1 MLPIVTVSENVSKE
15 NVESAIFEILDS
27 FRFSVTEND
36 FLVIKPNLCDFR
48 PPEQG
53 STTDPLVIEA
63 IIKYVRK
70 QTSCPIAIVESD
82 HSLATAD
89 EEFERMGYEYLR
101 NQFENVE
108 LINLTNDNK
117 HRLEING
124 HYFKELSISETLLKM
139 TKYINVAK
147 LKTHT
152 QHRITC
158 ILKNQFGLI
167 ARRSKKRYHPFLNEV
182 MLDLIE
188 LFPPN
193 ISIIEGITSMEGS
206 GPSDGD
212 KLETNLIISG
222 TEPIVTDCVAAQIM
236 GIKPKSVPVIR
247 TAKKKG
253 LSKLEYEL
261 KGSIPKFHFKHIP
274 WYSFIIRRWGFRIHK
289 RASKKYERKK
299 DRAAFLSDV
308 AAGFIVL
315 RQGKYSTLQS
325 GLIDRAIF
333 WRVVKGMLKRPFV
346 LIKLKI
352 KGL

>member
-1 MLPIVTVSENVSKE
+1 MLPTVVVSENVSKK
-15 NVESAIFEILDS
+15 NIESTIFEILDS

-36 FLVIKPNLCDFR
+36 YIVIKPNLCDFR

-53 STTDPLVIEA
+53 GTTDPLVIEA
-63 IIKYVRK
+63 LIKYIRK

-82 HSLATAD
+82 HFLATAD

-108 LINLTNDNK
+108 LINLSTDTK

-124 HYFKELSISETLLKM
+124 YYFKELTVSETLLKM

-158 ILKNQFGLI
+158 VLKNQFGLI

-182 MLDLIE
+182 ILDLLN

-193 ISIIEGITSMEGS
+193 ISIVEGITSMEGS

-212 KLETNLIISG
+212 RLETNLIISG
-222 TEPIVTDCVAAQIM
+222 TEPFVTDCVAARIM
-236 GIKPKSVPVIR
+236 GIKPRSVPAIR
-247 TAKKKG
+247 AAKKLG
-253 LSKLEYEL
+253 LSKLEYEFE
-261 KGSIPKFHFKHIP
+261 GTVPKHHFEQIP
-274 WYSFIIRRWGFRIHK
+274 WYSFFVRRWGFSIHK
-289 RASKKYERKK
+289 RASNRFERKK
-299 DRAAFLSDV
+299 GRAEFLSDV

-315 RQGKYSTLQS
+315 KQGKYSTLQS

-333 WRVVKGMLKRPFV
+333 WRVLKGMLKRPFV
-346 LIKLKI
+346 RFKMKI
-352 KGL
+352 KGF

>member
-1 MLPIVTVSENVSKE
+1 MLPIVIVSENVSKNNIE
-15 NVESAIFEILDS
+15 RTISEILDT

-36 FLVIKPNLCDFR
+36 YVVIKPNLCDFR

-53 STTDPLVIEA
+53 GTTDPLVIEA
-63 IIKYVRK
+63 LIKYVRK
-70 QTSCPIAIVESD
+70 KTSCPIAIVESD
-82 HSLATAD
+82 HFLATAD
-89 EEFERMGYEYLR
+89 EEFERMGYEYLKT
-101 NQFENVE
+101 QFANVE
-108 LINLTNDNK
+108 LINLSTDTK

-124 HYFKELSISETLLKM
+124 HYFNELTVSETLLKM

-158 ILKNQFGLI
+158 VLKNQFGLI

-182 MLDLIE
+182 ILDLLE

-193 ISIIEGITSMEGS
+193 ISIVEGITSMEGS

-222 TEPIVTDCVAAQIM
+222 TDPIVTDCVAARIM
-236 GIKPKSVPVIR
+236 GINPRSVPVIR
-247 TAKKKG
+247 TAKKLG
-253 LSKLEYEL
+253 LSRLEYEL
-261 KGSIPKFHFKHIP
+261 EGSIPKLHFKQIP
-274 WYSFIIRRWGFRIHK
+274 WYSFVVRRWGFRIHK
-289 RASKKYERKK
+289 RASNRFERRKGG
-299 DRAAFLSDV
+299 AEFLSDV

-315 RQGKYSTLQS
+315 KQGKYSTLQS

-346 LIKLKI
+346 RFIMKI
-352 KGL
+352 KGF

>member
-1 MLPIVTVSENVSKE
+1 MLPIVIVSENTSRE
-15 NVESAIFEILDS
+15 NVERTIFEILDS
-27 FRFSVTEND
+27 FRFSISDND
-36 FLVIKPNLCDFR
+36 YLVIKPNLCDFR
-48 PPEQG
+48 SPEQG
-53 STTDPLVIEA
+53 STTDPLLVEA

-70 QTSCPIAIVESD
+70 QTLCPIAIVESD

-89 EEFERMGYEYLR
+89 EEFERMGYEYLKD
-101 NQFENVE
+101 QFDNVE
-108 LINLTNDNK
+108 LLNLSTDNK

-124 HYFKELSISETLLKM
+124 YYFKEITISETLLKM
-139 TKYINVAK
+139 TKYINIAK

-182 MLDLIE
+182 MLDLLE

-193 ISIIEGITSMEGS
+193 ISIIDGITSMEGS

-212 KLETNLIISG
+212 KLDTNLIISG

-247 TAKKKG
+247 AAKKRG
-253 LSKLEYEL
+253 LSNLKYEL
-261 KGSIPKFHFKHIP
+261 RGSLPNLKFKQIP
-274 WYSFIIRRWGFRIHK
+274 WYSFIVRRWGFRIHK
-289 RASKKYERKK
+289 KASQRYERRKE
-299 DRAAFLSDV
+299 RAAFLSDV

-315 RQGKYSTLQS
+315 KQGKYSTLQS

-346 LIKLKI
+346 KI
-352 KGL
+352 KMKIQGI

>member
-1 MLPIVTVSENVSKE
+1 MLPVVIVTENTNRRNIDST
-15 NVESAIFEILDS
+15 IFEVLDS
-27 FRFSVTEND
+27 FRFSVTEQD
-36 FLVIKPNLCDFR
+36 YIVIKPNLCDFR

-53 STTDPLVIEA
+53 GTTDPKIIEA
-63 IIKYVRK
+63 IIKYIRK
-70 QTSCPIAIVESD
+70 QNSCPIAVVESD

-89 EEFERMGYEYLR
+89 EEFERMGYEYLKD
-101 NQFENVE
+101 QFENVE
-108 LINLTNDNK
+108 LINLSTDTK

-124 HYFKELSISETLLKM
+124 YYFKELTVSETLLKM

-158 ILKNQFGLI
+158 VLKNQFGLI

-182 MLDLIE
+182 ILDLMDI
-188 LFPPN
+188 FPPDV
-193 ISIIEGITSMEGS
+193 SIIEGITSMEGS

-212 KLETNLIISG
+212 QVEANLIISG
-222 TEPIVTDCVAAQIM
+222 TEPIVTDCVAARIM

-247 TAKKKG
+247 AAKKKG

-261 KGSIPKFHFKHIP
+261 RGSIPKIHFKHIP
-274 WYSFIIRRWGFRIHK
+274 WYSFVIRRWGFRIHK
-289 RASKKYERKK
+289 RASRRYERKRV
-299 DRAAFLSDV
+299 RAEFLSDV

-333 WRVVKGMLKRPFV
+333 WRVVKGMLKRPIV

>member
-1 MLPIVTVSENVSKE
+1 MLPIVIVSESVNKE
-15 NVESAIFEILDS
+15 NVEKIIFEILDK

-36 FLVIKPNLCDFR
+36 YLVIKPNLCDFR

-53 STTDPLVIEA
+53 GTTDPIVVEA

-82 HSLATAD
+82 HFLATAD
-89 EEFERMGYEYLR
+89 EEFARMGYEYIKD
-101 NQFENVE
+101 QFENVE
-108 LINLTNDNK
+108 LINLSTDNK

-124 HYFKELSISETLLKM
+124 YYFQELTISETLLKM

-158 ILKNQFGLI
+158 VLKNQFGLI
-167 ARRSKKRYHPFLNEV
+167 SRRSKKRYHPFLNEV
-182 MLDLIE
+182 MLDLME

-193 ISIIEGITSMEGS
+193 ISIIEGISAMEVS

-212 KLETNLIISG
+212 RLETNLIISG
-222 TEPIVTDCVAAQIM
+222 TEPIVTDCVAARVM
-236 GIKPKSVPVIR
+236 GINPKSVPVIR
-247 TAKKKG
+247 AAKKMG
-253 LSKLEYEL
+253 ISKLEYEL
-261 KGSIPKFHFKHIP
+261 VGSIPKLHFKQIP
-274 WYSFIIRRWGFRIHK
+274 WYSYIVRRWGFRIHK
-289 RASKKYERKK
+289 RASKRYERRKV
-299 DRAAFLSDV
+299 RAAFLSDV

-315 RQGKYSTLQS
+315 KQGKYNTLQS
-325 GLIDRAIF
+325 GIIDRTIF

-346 LIKLKI
+346 QLKLRI